1 MKGKEMVENIA
12 AVVEAID
19 NKLSAKAERGDITLQ
34 QVIWAAGIAVAAV
47 AVISIIV
54 GIINGYVAQ
63 IPQP

>member
-1 MKGKEMVENIA
+1 MKGNEMVESIA
-12 AVVEAID
+12 AVVEVID

-47 AVISIIV
+47 AVISVIV